1 MDKLS
6 ELTHGAKVVLGA
18 AIAFLIFSFFS
29 WFTVDLGPLGDSG
42 ENMWHGVG
50 FLAGLLAI
58 ALIVWQAIRLANIEL
73 EIGIGPAMATAA
85 LALLLV
91 IFTFIRFIDK
101 PGGDLAS
108 SVVDRT
114 IWAWLG
120 LVLAIVVAVGAWM
133 NMQATGESIQGMMD
147 RFGSKES
154 SAAPAAPSTPA
165 APPPAAPAA
174 DPASPPA
181 AEPPAAPE
189 APPPPG
195 DEQSRS

>member
-18 AIAFLIFSFFS
+18 GVAFLIFSFFN
-29 WFTVDLGPLGDSG
+29 WFSVDLGPLGSAG
-42 ENMWHGVG
+42 ENMWHGFG

-58 ALIVWQAIRLANIEL
+58 ALVVWQAIRLANIEL
-73 EIGIGPAMATAA
+73 EIGIGPAMVTAA
-85 LALLLV
+85 LAVLLV

-101 PGGDLAS
+101 PGSDLAS

-114 IWAWLG
+114 FWAWLG
-120 LVLAIVVAVGAWM
+120 LALAIVVVVGAWM
-133 NMQATGESIQGMMD
+133 NMRATGESVQGMMD

-154 SAAPAAPSTPA
+154 SAAPASSAPAT
-165 APPPAAPAA
+165 PPPAAPAA
-174 DPASPPA
+174 DPAPPPA

>member
-18 AIAFLIFSFFS
+18 GIAFLIFSFFS
-29 WFTVDLGPLGDSG
+29 WFTVDLGPLGDAG

-85 LALLLV
+85 LAVLLV

-133 NMQATGESIQGMMD
+133 NMRATGESIQGVMD

-154 SAAPAAPSTPA
+154 SAAPAASSTPTPPA
-165 APPPAAPAA
+165 EPPPPSQAE
-174 DPASPPA
+174 PPA
-181 AEPPAAPE
+181 AEPPAA
-189 APPPPG
+189 G
-195 DEQSRS
+195 DEQPHS